1 MCLREGTVGGEVDGG
16 LVGLRREDEELQR
29 PRLRRRVDLEGR
41 RRRRRR
47 RRRRLG
53 PSAVGGGGGGREGA
67 AAVADGADGGGV
79 AVVEGE
85 LAARRVHLED
95 VAVEDGRALDLELE
109 PRVERE
115 PGVLRAF
122 GVEHH
127 LVRARGA
134 RAVLRAQL
142 QELAAL
148 DVHQLDRLAVVDR
161 RA

>member
-1 MCLREGTVGGEVDGG
+1 MAEEVAELAATLPDPTALEEALSLLSFIEEEVTDEKATAVTRLLGEALRKV
-16 LVGLRREDEELQR
+16 R
-29 PRLRRRVDLEGR
+29 
-41 RRRRRR
+41 
-47 RRRRLG
+47 
-53 PSAVGGGGGGREGA
+53 GGGEGA

-79 AVVEGE
+79 SVVEGE

-115 PGVLRAF
+115 PRVLRAF